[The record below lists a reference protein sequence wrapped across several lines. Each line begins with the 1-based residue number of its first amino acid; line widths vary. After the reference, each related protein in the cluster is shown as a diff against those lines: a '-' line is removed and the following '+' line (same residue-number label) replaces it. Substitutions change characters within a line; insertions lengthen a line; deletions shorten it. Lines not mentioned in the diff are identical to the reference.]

1 MTPAP
6 RERSGLG
13 QASPPTLQVPPKAFC
28 PSAIPTAVSD
38 DVDDAANN
46 IEVTR
51 EIIAY
56 VKLHADELRAKGV
69 PVEDMIRDLEEA
81 VAKVVAS
88 RDKLRAIRAEDEHL
102 TQKRAHLRREVDR
115 LARLPADLV
124 DGKATIPNLQGAV
137 EREERRKGRGKK
149 GVGG

>member
-1 MTPAP
+1 M
-6 RERSGLG
+6 
-13 QASPPTLQVPPKAFC
+13 
-28 PSAIPTAVSD
+28 SD
-38 DVDDAANN
+38 EVAAADDNV
-46 IEVTR
+46 EVTR

-56 VKLHADELRAKGV
+56 VRLHADELRAKGV
-69 PVEDMIRDLEEA
+69 PVEDVIRDLEEA

-102 TQKRAHLRREVDR
+102 TQKREHLRREVDR

-124 DGKATIPNLQGAV
+124 DGMATIPYLQGVV
-137 EREERRKGRGKK
+137 ERQERRRGQRKK

>member
-1 MTPAP
+1 MS
-6 RERSGLG
+6 EE
-13 QASPPTLQVPPKAFC
+13 
-28 PSAIPTAVSD
+28 SARADGAAEAAD
-38 DVDDAANN
+38 DNV
-46 IEVTR
+46 EVTR

-69 PVEDMIRDLEEA
+69 PVDDMIRDLEEA
-81 VAKVVAS
+81 IAKVVAA

-102 TQKRAHLRREVDR
+102 TQKREHLRREVDR

-124 DGKATIPNLQGAV
+124 DGMATIPYLQGAV
-137 EREERRKGRGKK
+137 ERRKDQKRRGKR